1 MLACASRGLPRARR
15 PLTRR
20 MPRLQPQ
27 GSSLADKVASKAQR
41 QCQSDVSE
49 QQSGALEQ
57 AVEHTPSSVQA
68 AMEPE
73 LERGEFY
80 SCAWVMPGRL
90 QASIDGTGAKRAR
103 EAV

>member
-1 MLACASRGLPRARR
+1 MKLRGSVRATSR
-15 PLTRR
+15 
-20 MPRLQPQ
+20 
-27 GSSLADKVASKAQR
+27 
-41 QCQSDVSE
+41 SDMSE